1 MMNRKRLGLTLA
13 LLLAAAL
20 TAGAQDETPGVLIM
34 DHGREEKIIGPG
46 APVHTRGLLGANHQI
61 DLDTGKKIYGLR
73 YVAAIDQSLKGEALP
88 GEGYIGMPRPTG
100 ANWYHGG
107 FIDLVIN
114 GRSIGKT
121 MLHSLTARSNGP
133 RGTVDFVFDT
143 PQAVVRVRFVARGGS
158 DVLLCQARLEPKTEI
173 KSLTVMLRCYPAGFI
188 SQGGARRVMSA
199 GREIAQGEKADLDLA
214 TESWLLYYDA
224 LADLHQVVGNQKGIG
239 PCAGAWLPEQ
249 ITAAQVSVGG
259 YAVETRLTLKPD
271 SRDLRFAFLDLAGT
285 FNAAAQERLKA
296 EGAALVTELR
306 AFDFVD
312 PALRG
317 WSLAEKQAE
326 VKDALAHLPEN
337 HEKRREYD
345 QLITDLKPLLEAFAA
360 EGNIMAEAR
369 AADYIQQW
377 ERGLP
382 ELKLEALLR
391 AI

>member
-1 MMNRKRLGLTLA
+1 MMNGKRLGLTLA

-20 TAGAQDETPGVLIM
+20 AAGAQGEAPGVLIM
-34 DHGREEKIIGPG
+34 DHGREEKTIGPG
-46 APVHTRGLLGANHQI
+46 APAHTRGLLGANHQI

-73 YVAAIDQSLKGEALP
+73 YVAAIDQSLQGEARP
-88 GEGYIGMPRPTG
+88 GEGYIGMPRPSA

-107 FIDLVIN
+107 FFDLVIN
-114 GRSIGKT
+114 GRSIGRT

-133 RGTVDFVFDT
+133 RGTLDFVFDT

-158 DVLLCQARLEPKTEI
+158 DVLLCQATLEPKTEI
-173 KSLTVMLRCYPAGFI
+173 KSLAVMVRCYPAGFI
-188 SQGGARRVMSA
+188 SQGGARRALSA
-199 GREIAQGEKADLDLA
+199 VREVAQGEQADLNPA
-214 TESWLLYYDA
+214 SESWLLYYDA
-224 LADLHQVVGNQKGIG
+224 LADLHQVVNRQKGIG

-259 YAVETRLTLKPD
+259 YAVETRFTFKPD
-271 SRDLRFAFLDLAGT
+271 SRDLRFAFLDLAGA
-285 FNAAAQERLKA
+285 FNAAAQERLQA

-317 WSLAEKQAE
+317 WSLAAKQAE

-337 HEKRREYD
+337 HERRREYD
-345 QLITDLKPLLEAFAA
+345 QLVADLKPLLEAITAG
-360 EGNIMAEAR
+360 GNIMAEAR